1 MKYFRII
8 AVFVVFCLV
17 AIQFFRPER
26 NNAYN
31 PSAVAI
37 AKVVT
42 VPADVAMI
50 LKTACYDCHS
60 NYTKYP
66 WYANIQPIAWVLANH
81 IKDGKSELNFSEF
94 GSYSARRQKSKLS
107 AVADA
112 IKDKT
117 MPLTSYTLIHN
128 EARLSKKQKELVIS
142 WVDKTLTGY

>member
-1 MKYFRII
+1 MKYLRII
-8 AVFVVFCLV
+8 AVFVVFCLI

-26 NNAYN
+26 NNIYN

-66 WYANIQPIAWVLANH
+66 WYANIQPVAWVLANH

-94 GSYSARRQKSKLS
+94 GSYSTRRQKSKLS